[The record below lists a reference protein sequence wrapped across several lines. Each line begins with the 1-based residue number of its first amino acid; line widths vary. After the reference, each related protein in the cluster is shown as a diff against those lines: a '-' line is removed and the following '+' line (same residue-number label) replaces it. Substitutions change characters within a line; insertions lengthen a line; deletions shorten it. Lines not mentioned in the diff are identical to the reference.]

1 VEHEQKIKQA
11 KEQEKMR
18 GGWGR
23 GPWNACEIFSK
34 EAILVYRIL
43 VYPLIGQQSS
53 VVDALFPSLPLFFPA
68 LSLTLFFARAPLFEC
83 LQQASSVGVLSF
95 QTLKLVFCI
104 INQRVHT
111 LHSKAL
117 E

>member
-1 VEHEQKIKQA
+1 MEREQKIKRA

-23 GPWNACEIFSK
+23 GPGNACEIFSK
-34 EAILVYRIL
+34 EAILVYWIL
-43 VYPLIGQQSS
+43 VYPLIGQHTS

-68 LSLTLFFARAPLFEC
+68 FSHALFFARAPLSER

-104 INQRVHT
+104 INQLCSHT
-111 LHSKAL
+111 AF
-117 E
+117 